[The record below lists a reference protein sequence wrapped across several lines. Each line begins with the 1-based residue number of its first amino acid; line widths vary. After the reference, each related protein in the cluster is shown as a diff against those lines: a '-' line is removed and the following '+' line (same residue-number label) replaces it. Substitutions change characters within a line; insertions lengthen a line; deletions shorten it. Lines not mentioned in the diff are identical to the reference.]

1 MLRGLGLHTFN
12 SQGHYGGDEINDG
25 DDDGDDDDDDDDNM
39 PISFVK
45 ETGIPRGNHC
55 PIRQV
60 GLLLTKL

>member
-1 MLRGLGLHTFN
+1 MMLFPLC
-12 SQGHYGGDEINDG
+12 INRFCNCH
-25 DDDGDDDDDDDDNM
+25 DDDDDDDDM